1 MTPPRV
7 MSGGTHVRSL
17 APGLFSSEE
26 TLQRWQAIGD
36 TVSDLSEPGIEPQTS
51 RTDSVRLTTVLTSR
65 FIKSST
71 YSYYYA

>member
-7 MSGGTHVRSL
+7 MSGRTHLRSL
-17 APGLFSSEE
+17 APGLLSSEE

-65 FIKSST
+65 FIKSS
-71 YSYYYA
+71 SLRRIV